1 MRERIATEHDEPE
14 YKDDEGYVQR
24 CQRAYK
30 KDDGGYES
38 HCQRAGKR
46 DGEGYK
52 QHYQQG
58 DVVVKPVANTELT
71 RGNDEFA
78 ARWHLEPDTVMMLL
92 IMSEVSKRKEEGT
105 R

>member
-38 HCQRAGKR
+38 HCQRAGK
-46 DGEGYK
+46 GM
-52 QHYQQG
+52 
-58 DVVVKPVANTELT
+58 VKATNSTT
-71 RGNDEFA
+71 
-78 ARWHLEPDTVMMLL
+78 
-92 IMSEVSKRKEEGT
+92 SKGT
-105 R
+105 